1 MKTSIMSI
9 PQCAASHTLKSLS
22 DNNINCLYMGVDQ
35 SGRILMQ
42 ITFEQSKNE
51 FIEELTSG
59 MQEYERAINLIIQTV
74 NTALEEAYQKYAAPV
89 IFRKRRKYTPTETV
103 TNGNNKN

>member
-22 DNNINCLYMGVDQ
+22 DNNINCLYMGVDV

-42 ITFEQSKNE
+42 ISFEQGQEKL
-51 FIEELTSG
+51 IEELTVS
-59 MQEYERAINLIIQTV
+59 MQECEKAINLLLQIV
-74 NTALEEAYQKYAAPV
+74 NTALEKAYQKHVTPV
-89 IFRKRRKYTPTETV
+89 ILRKRRKYTPTEQ
-103 TNGNNKN
+103 